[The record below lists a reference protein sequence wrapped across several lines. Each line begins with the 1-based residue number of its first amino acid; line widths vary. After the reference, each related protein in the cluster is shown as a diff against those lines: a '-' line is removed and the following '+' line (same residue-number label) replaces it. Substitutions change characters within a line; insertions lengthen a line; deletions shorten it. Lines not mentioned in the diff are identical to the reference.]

1 MWISDICS
9 FWVNSM
15 NGILVLNPL
24 QFYYSKYNKNQRSED
39 TKSVDYLYPSSFRA
53 ANITVQLNE
62 YLLHF
67 SILPLTYMTIHR
79 NVNLILW
86 TNKVKHIWISCS
98 ETFLQI
104 SLHYCQKKSC
114 SMRYEE
120 SHKFRY
126 INVYE
131 LLPKRFLRISSLYLY
146 WPDISA
152 LLQCKDCSYNFCN
165 SAVQH
170 LTL

>member
-1 MWISDICS
+1 MKIRKMLIILSVIFQGRKHYCSAKLISS
-9 FWVNSM
+9 
-15 NGILVLNPL
+15 PL
-24 QFYYSKYNKNQRSED
+24 FYFTSH
-39 TKSVDYLYPSSFRA
+39 
-53 ANITVQLNE
+53 I
-62 YLLHF
+62 
-67 SILPLTYMTIHR
+67 YMTIHR

-120 SHKFRY
+120 SHNFLY